1 VKAKL
6 SSICTFLRG
15 VPRQNFAWGAVGV
28 GGALLLW
35 GAWSHHLLSFGL
47 GAASLVAGGVA
58 ITGWRPTRKAAEK
71 VAPPHTTAV
80 EPFTP
85 APRTVVAPEDTTGL
99 VEQMLAQGRYA
110 LMLRPKVVN
119 NLSPAHRDRTRDELT
134 EQMAFVPAGE
144 VGLSHTDDGAE
155 NAPVD
160 SDYPAAVFRVDAYY
174 LDRYPVSNRQ
184 FLEFVMAGGYEQM
197 ALWDAKI
204 LPAVIDFVDQSGC
217 LGPRYWR
224 HGRYH
229 EGTED
234 QPVIGLSW
242 YEAMAYARWVGK
254 RLPTDAE
261 WVKAACWP
269 VPLGPGSRMQRR
281 YPWGDNMD
289 RSRANIWGS
298 GPGKIVPVTE
308 FGSGVSVG
316 GVYQLIGN
324 VWEWTSSN
332 FGAGG
337 YSRPE
342 LVLPS
347 PMKSLRGGAFDTYF
361 DNQATCQFQSGEN
374 PVARRYNIGFRCA
387 MGACDV
393 SFSDN
398 DDVAEAETAAAE
410 AELQEAG
417 A

>member
-1 VKAKL
+1 MRLKFRDLVNNLNAM
-6 SSICTFLRG
+6 
-15 VPRQNFAWGAVGV
+15 PRQRIAWVAAGLGGLLLVVGGWWNSLPVFGIGAVSFAL
-28 GGALLLW
+28 GALWIL
-35 GAWSHHLLSFGL
+35 
-47 GAASLVAGGVA
+47 
-58 ITGWRPTRKAAEK
+58 GWRASRAAP
-71 VAPPHTTAV
+71 APPA
-80 EPFTP
+80 P
-85 APRTVVAPEDTTGL
+85 APTPVVVPQPRSTVAPEDTEGL

-110 LMLRPKVVN
+110 LMLRPKVVS
-119 NLSPAHRDRTRDELT
+119 NLSATHRDRTRDELT

-144 VGLSHTDDGAE
+144 VALGPWDDHVVDMSTTDAEHHT
-155 NAPVD
+155 
-160 SDYPAAVFRVDAYY
+160 AVFRVDAYY
-174 LDRYPVSNRQ
+174 LDRYPVTNRQ

-204 LPAVIDFVDQSGC
+204 LPAVIDFVDQTGC

-229 EGTED
+229 EGAEEF
-234 QPVIGLSW
+234 PVVGVSW

-254 RLPTDAE
+254 RMPTDAE

-289 RSRANIWGS
+289 RERANIWGS
-298 GPGKIVPVTE
+298 GPGRIVAVTE

-316 GVYQLIGN
+316 GVYQLVGN

-342 LVLPS
+342 LVLPN
-347 PMKSLRGGAFDTYF
+347 PMKSVRGGAFDTYF
-361 DNQATCQFQSGEN
+361 DNQATSQFQSGEN
-374 PVARRYNIGFRCA
+374 PVARRYNVGFRCA
-387 MGACDV
+387 LGACDV
-393 SFSDN
+393 SFSEHGDT
-398 DDVAEAETAAAE
+398 AEADAAAAE

>member
-1 VKAKL
+1 VKGKFRDFATKL
-6 SSICTFLRG
+6 QA
-15 VPRQNFAWGAVGV
+15 VPRQRWAWLA
-28 GGALLLW
+28 
-35 GAWSHHLLSFGL
+35 SGL
-47 GAASLVAGGVA
+47 GAAFLIFGGWWNNLPLFGIGAASFALGVMYILGRRTSRA
-58 ITGWRPTRKAAEK
+58 SMPPKAPAAPA
-71 VAPPHTTAV
+71 VAPTPIAHQ
-80 EPFTP
+80 EPR
-85 APRTVVAPEDTTGL
+85 APVAPEDTEGL

-110 LMLRPKVVN
+110 LMLRPQVVG
-119 NLSPAHRDRTRDELT
+119 NLSAAHRERTRDELT

-144 VGLSHTDDGAE
+144 VELGPWDEHALDGAQQDE
-155 NAPVD
+155 D
-160 SDYPAAVFRVDAYY
+160 RHTAVYRVDAYY
-174 LDRYPVSNRQ
+174 LDRYPVTNRQ

-204 LPAVIDFVDQSGC
+204 LPAVIDFVDQTGC

-229 EGTED
+229 EGTEEL
-234 QPVIGLSW
+234 PVVGISW

-254 RLPTDAE
+254 RLATDAE

-289 RSRANIWGS
+289 RERANIWGS
-298 GPGKIVPVTE
+298 GPGRIVPVTE

-316 GVYQLIGN
+316 GVYQLVGN

-342 LVLPS
+342 LVLPT
-347 PMKSLRGGAFDTYF
+347 PMKSVRGGAYDTYF
-361 DNQATCQFQSGEN
+361 DNQATSQFQSGEN
-374 PVARRYNIGFRCA
+374 PVARRYNVGFRCA
-387 MGACDV
+387 LGACDV
-393 SFSDN
+393 SFSETN
-398 DDVAEAETAAAE
+398 DAAE
-410 AELQEAG
+410 PVAELQEAG

>member
-1 VKAKL
+1 MT
-6 SSICTFLRG
+6 SIWNTLRG
-15 VPRQNFAWGAVGV
+15 TSRQGYAWGAIGIGGV
-28 GGALLLW
+28 LLLW
-35 GAWSHHLLSFGL
+35 SAWSHSLTGL
-47 GAASLVAGGVA
+47 GIGASCLVGGGLV
-58 ITGWRPTRKAAEK
+58 IGKWRPGQKPATLG
-71 VAPPHTTAV
+71 APPAA
-80 EPFTP
+80 P
-85 APRTVVAPEDTTGL
+85 APAPAPVHHFQRTVAPEDATGL

-110 LMLRPKVVN
+110 LMLRPKVVS

-134 EQMAFVPAGE
+134 EHMAFVPAGE

-155 NAPVD
+155 NSSPDA
-160 SDYPAAVFRVDAYY
+160 DYPVAVFRVDAYY

-184 FLEFVMAGGYEQM
+184 YLEFVMSGGYEQM

-234 QPVIGLSW
+234 HPVIGVSW

-289 RSRANIWGS
+289 RARANIWGS
-298 GPGKIVPVTE
+298 GPGKIVSVTD
-308 FGSGVSVG
+308 FGAGVSVG

-324 VWEWTSSN
+324 TWEWTSSN
-332 FGAGG
+332 YGAGG

-387 MGACDV
+387 LGACDV
-393 SFSDN
+393 SFSDH

>member
-1 VKAKL
+1 V
-6 SSICTFLRG
+6 
-15 VPRQNFAWGAVGV
+15 
-28 GGALLLW
+28 LLLA
-35 GAWSHHLLSFGL
+35 GAWAHHLATFGL
-47 GAASLVAGGVA
+47 GALCLAGGGLA
-58 ITGWRPTRKAAEK
+58 IVGWRPRRAAAPANAPQP
-71 VAPPHTTAV
+71 VAA
-80 EPFTP
+80 P
-85 APRTVVAPEDTTGL
+85 AAIHPRTAVAPEDTEGL

-119 NLSPAHRDRTRDELT
+119 NLSTPHRDRTRDELT

-144 VGLSHTDDGAE
+144 VGLGPAEDGSSE
-155 NAPVD
+155 APGVD
-160 SDYPAAVFRVDAYY
+160 LDQPQAVFRVDAYY
-174 LDRYPVSNRQ
+174 LDRYPVTNRQ

-204 LPAVIDFVDQSGC
+204 LPAVIDFVDQTGS

-229 EGTED
+229 EGAED
-234 QPVIGLSW
+234 HPVIGISW

-254 RLPTDAE
+254 RLPSDAE

-289 RSRANIWGS
+289 RERANIWGS
-298 GPGKIVPVTE
+298 GANRIVPVTD

-347 PMKSLRGGAFDTYF
+347 PMKSVRGGAFDTYF

-374 PVARRYNIGFRCA
+374 PVARRYNVGFRCA
-387 MGACDV
+387 LGACDV
-393 SFSDN
+393 SFSDS
-398 DDVAEAETAAAE
+398 DDAAEAENSAAE

>member
-1 VKAKL
+1 VRVKIRDLVTKL
-6 SSICTFLRG
+6 KA
-15 VPRQNFAWGAVGV
+15 VPRQRWAWLSAGV
-28 GGALLLW
+28 GGACLVFGGWWNSLPLFGI
-35 GAWSHHLLSFGL
+35 GAVSFAL
-47 GAASLVAGGVA
+47 GALW
-58 ITGWRPTRKAAEK
+58 ILGWRTSRAAPAAA
-71 VAPPHTTAV
+71 VAAPAAPAV
-80 EPFTP
+80 VQQPR
-85 APRTVVAPEDTTGL
+85 APVAPEDTEGL

-110 LMLRPKVVN
+110 LMLRPQVVA

-144 VGLSHTDDGAE
+144 VELGPWDEHSINPKEEDDDAHKS
-155 NAPVD
+155 V
-160 SDYPAAVFRVDAYY
+160 YRVDAYY
-174 LDRYPVSNRQ
+174 LDRYSVTNRQ

-204 LPAVIDFVDQSGC
+204 LPAVIDFVDQTGS

-229 EGTED
+229 EGSED
-234 QPVIGLSW
+234 QPVIGVSW

-254 RLPTDAE
+254 RMPTDAE

-289 RSRANIWGS
+289 RERANIWGS
-298 GPGKIVPVTE
+298 GPGRIVSVTE

-316 GVYQLIGN
+316 GVYQLVGN
-324 VWEWTSSN
+324 VWEWTASN

-337 YSRPE
+337 YGRPE
-342 LVLPS
+342 LVLPN
-347 PMKSLRGGAFDTYF
+347 PMKSVRGGAFDTYF
-361 DNQATCQFQSGEN
+361 DNQATSQFQSGEN
-374 PVARRYNIGFRCA
+374 PIARRYNVGFRCA
-387 MGACDV
+387 LGACDV

-398 DDVAEAETAAAE
+398 GEAAEPE